1 MTKSQFMREPRAE
14 PNLFE
19 LCRGEA
25 RNRINPIFRIKKA
38 TFFQTT
44 WNILTDQEKLT
55 LIPILVR
62 LAVRSTLTST

>member
-25 RNRINPIFRIKKA
+25 RNRINPNL
-38 TFFQTT
+38 Q
-44 WNILTDQEKLT
+44 N
-55 LIPILVR
+55 
-62 LAVRSTLTST
+62 